1 MEKAIQVNDLK
12 KEKDPNASFA
22 ALSASMS
29 QTSSNPKKKTS
40 RAITLDRL
48 EQVLACP
55 NLTKD
60 LNEQEK
66 EKFRRAFAT
75 VYIFN
80 AGSS

>member
-1 MEKAIQVNDLK
+1 M
-12 KEKDPNASFA
+12 
-22 ALSASMS
+22 
-29 QTSSNPKKKTS
+29 KKTS

-48 EQVLACP
+48 EEVLACP

-60 LNEQEK
+60 LSENEK